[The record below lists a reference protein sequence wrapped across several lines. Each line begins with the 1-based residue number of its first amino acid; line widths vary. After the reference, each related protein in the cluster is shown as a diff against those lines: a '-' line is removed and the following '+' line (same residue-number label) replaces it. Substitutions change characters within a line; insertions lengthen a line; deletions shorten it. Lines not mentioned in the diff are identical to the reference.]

1 MTMLIY
7 IFHYLPAATYDE
19 FVEELIEAE
28 NLQQCRYGVYDA
40 EYELKDG
47 QKRNKLVFF
56 LW

>member
-1 MTMLIY
+1 
-7 IFHYLPAATYDE
+7 LPAATYDE